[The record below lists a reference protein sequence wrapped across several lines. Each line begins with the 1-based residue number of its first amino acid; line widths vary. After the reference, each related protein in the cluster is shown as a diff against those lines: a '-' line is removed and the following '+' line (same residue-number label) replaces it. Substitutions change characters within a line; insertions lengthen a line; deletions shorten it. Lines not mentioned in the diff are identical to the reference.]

1 MGKPETLHAVWSNV
15 CALGVGADRTW
26 AQLSEAWGCVVGVLA
41 ARAAGIDR
49 MDTE

>member
-1 MGKPETLHAVWSNV
+1 
-15 CALGVGADRTW
+15 
-26 AQLSEAWGCVVGVLA
+26 LSEAWGCVVGVLA

>member
-1 MGKPETLHAVWSNV
+1 MGKLETLHAVWLNV
-15 CALGVGADRTW
+15 CALGVGEDRTW

-41 ARAAGIDR
+41 ARATGIDR